1 MMGRARF
8 MLLGGAS
15 LIAFAATLSL
25 GLWQLSRA
33 EQKQSMQ
40 AAMQFAAQ
48 LPPLGHAALFGT
60 PDPQSLMHRRAA
72 LQGRWQASGTVYLEN
87 RQMNAKPGFLV
98 VTPLKPEP
106 AGPLVLVLRG
116 WAPRDFQNRA
126 ALPPVS
132 TPEGLVEVQG
142 VMTPPPSKLYEFGG
156 AEQGPIRQNLD
167 MVGYSAEL
175 AQPLFA
181 LTLRQRGG
189 ASEGLL
195 RQWPQIDLGVEKHQG
210 YALQWFAL
218 AALVAGLFIWF
229 QIVRPLRSRHA
240 NQP

>member
-1 MMGRARF
+1 MGRARF
-8 MLLGGAS
+8 MLLGAAS
-15 LIAFAATLSL
+15 LAALAVTLSL
-25 GLWQLSRA
+25 GLWQFSRA
-33 EQKQSMQ
+33 EQKQAMQ
-40 AAMQFAAQ
+40 AAMQQAAQ
-48 LPPLGHAALFGT
+48 WPPLGNASLFGA
-60 PDPQSLMHRRAA
+60 PDPQHLMHRRAA
-72 LQGRWQASGTVYLEN
+72 LQGRWLASGTVYLEN
-87 RQMNAKPGFLV
+87 RQMNAKPGFFV

-142 VMTPPPSKLYEFGG
+142 MMAAPPSKLYEFGG

>member
-1 MMGRARF
+1 

-15 LIAFAATLSL
+15 LIALVATLSL

-48 LPPLGHAALFGT
+48 LPPLGNASLFGAS
-60 PDPQSLMHRRAA
+60 DPQSLMHRRAA

-87 RQMNAKPGFLV
+87 RQMNAKPGFFVL
-98 VTPLKPEP
+98 TLLKPEP
-106 AGPLVLVLRG
+106 AGPLLLVLRG
-116 WAPRDFQNRA
+116 WAPRDFLNRA

-142 VMTPPPSKLYEFGG
+142 VMAAPPSKLYEFGG

-175 AQPLFA
+175 GQPLFA
-181 LTLRQRGG
+181 LTLRQQGA

-229 QIVRPLRSRHA
+229 QIVQPLRSRHPA
-240 NQP
+240 QR

>member
-1 MMGRARF
+1 VTGRARF

-15 LIAFAATLSL
+15 LAALVLTLSL

-33 EQKQSMQ
+33 GQKLALQASMQ
-40 AAMQFAAQ
+40 QAQQ
-48 LPPLGHAALFGT
+48 LPLLGHDSLFGV
-60 PDPQSLMHRRAA
+60 PDPQSLLHRRVA

-87 RQMNAKPGFLV
+87 RQMNAKPGFFV

-142 VMTPPPSKLYEFGG
+142 MMAAPPSKLYEFGG
-156 AEQGPIRQNLD
+156 PGQGPIRQNLD
-167 MVGYSAEL
+167 MVRYSAEL
-175 AQPLFA
+175 GQPLFA
-181 LTLRQRGG
+181 LTLRQQGRP
-189 ASEGLL
+189 SEGLL
-195 RQWPQIDLGVEKHQG
+195 RQWPPIDLGVEKHQG
-210 YALQWFAL
+210 YALQWFVL

-240 NQP
+240 KQP

>member
-1 MMGRARF
+1 MKAGARF
-8 MLLGGAS
+8 ALLASAS
-15 LIAFAATLSL
+15 LLALAATLSL

-33 EQKQSMQ
+33 GQKQAMQ
-40 AAMQFAAQ
+40 AAMQDAGQ
-48 LPPLGHAALFGT
+48 LPPLGNAPLFGT
-60 PDPQSLMHRRAA
+60 PDPQSLMHRRAS

-87 RQMNAKPGFLV
+87 RQMNAKPGFFVL
-98 VTPLKPEP
+98 TPLKPEP

-126 ALPPVS
+126 ALPPVN

-142 VMTPPPSKLYEFGG
+142 VMAAPPSKLHDFGG
-156 AEQGPIRQNLD
+156 TEQGPIRQNLD
-167 MVGYSAEL
+167 MTRYSAEL
-175 AQPLFA
+175 GQPLFA
-181 LTLRQRGG
+181 LALRQQGA

>member
-1 MMGRARF
+1 
-8 MLLGGAS
+8 MLALV
-15 LIAFAATLSL
+15 ATLSL

-33 EQKQSMQ
+33 EQKQAMQ
-40 AAMQFAAQ
+40 AAMQHAAQ
-48 LPPLGHAALFGT
+48 LPPLGNASLFGA

-72 LQGRWQASGTVYLEN
+72 LQGRWLAKGTVYLEN
-87 RQMNAKPGFLV
+87 RQMNAKPGFFVL
-98 VTPLKPEP
+98 TPLKPEP

-126 ALPPVS
+126 ALAPVATPP
-132 TPEGLVEVQG
+132 GLVQVPG
-142 VMTPPPSKLYEFGG
+142 VIAAPPSKLYEFSG
-156 AEQGPIRQNLD
+156 AEHGTIRQNLD
-167 MVGYSAEL
+167 LVGYSVEL
-175 AQPLFA
+175 GQPLFA
-181 LTLRQRGG
+181 LTLRQQGA

-195 RQWPQIDLGVEKHQG
+195 REWPQIDLGVEKHQG

-229 QIVRPLRSRHA
+229 QIVRPLRSRLA